1 MTPID
6 TTTAMNDRQPHP
18 KPAPQK
24 TPRHASAHA
33 PEKLRRQL
41 KRTDTLLCCYGVAAL
56 ACAIAL
62 YCTVERFN
70 WGLLICM
77 LAPLVTLLIGRIN
90 IKRQLAGKQPY

>member
-1 MTPID
+1 MENPDHTP
-6 TTTAMNDRQPHP
+6 T
-18 KPAPQK
+18 PQEAQW
-24 TPRHASAHA
+24 RASAHA

>member
-1 MTPID
+1 MENPDHTP
-6 TTTAMNDRQPHP
+6 T
-18 KPAPQK
+18 PQEAQW
-24 TPRHASAHA
+24 RASAHA

-70 WGLLICM
+70 RGLLICM

>member
-1 MTPID
+1 MENPDHTP
-6 TTTAMNDRQPHP
+6 T
-18 KPAPQK
+18 PQEAQW
-24 TPRHASAHA
+24 RASAHA

-62 YCTVERFN
+62 YCTVEWFN
-70 WGLLICM
+70 WGILICL

-90 IKRQLAGKQPY
+90 IKRQLAGKQPL

>member
-1 MTPID
+1 MENPDHTP
-6 TTTAMNDRQPHP
+6 T
-18 KPAPQK
+18 PQEAQW
-24 TPRHASAHA
+24 RASAHA

-41 KRTDTLLCCYGVAAL
+41 KRTDKLLCCYGVAAL

-70 WGLLICM
+70 WGILICL

-90 IKRQLAGKQPY
+90 IKRQLAGKQPL

>member
-1 MTPID
+1 MENPNHTP
-6 TTTAMNDRQPHP
+6 T
-18 KPAPQK
+18 PQEAQW
-24 TPRHASAHA
+24 RASAHA

-77 LAPLVTLLIGRIN
+77 LAPLITLLVVRIN
-90 IKRQLAGKQPY
+90 IKRLLAGKQPY

>member
-1 MTPID
+1 MENPDHTP
-6 TTTAMNDRQPHP
+6 T
-18 KPAPQK
+18 PQEAQWR
-24 TPRHASAHA
+24 TSAHA

-70 WGLLICM
+70 WGILICL

-90 IKRQLAGKQPY
+90 IKRLLAGKQPL

>member
-1 MTPID
+1 MENPNHTP
-6 TTTAMNDRQPHP
+6 T
-18 KPAPQK
+18 PQEAQW
-24 TPRHASAHA
+24 RASAHE

>member
-1 MTPID
+1 MENPNHTP
-6 TTTAMNDRQPHP
+6 T
-18 KPAPQK
+18 PQEAQW
-24 TPRHASAHA
+24 RASAHA

-70 WGLLICM
+70 WGILICL

-90 IKRQLAGKQPY
+90 IKRQLAGKQPL

>member
-1 MTPID
+1 MENPDHTP
-6 TTTAMNDRQPHP
+6 T
-18 KPAPQK
+18 PQEAQW
-24 TPRHASAHA
+24 RASAHA

-70 WGLLICM
+70 WGILICL

-90 IKRQLAGKQPY
+90 IKRQLAGKQPL

>member
-1 MTPID
+1 MENPDHTP
-6 TTTAMNDRQPHP
+6 T
-18 KPAPQK
+18 PQEAQW
-24 TPRHASAHA
+24 RASAHA

-77 LAPLVTLLIGRIN
+77 LAPLITLLVVRIN
-90 IKRQLAGKQPY
+90 IKRLLAGKQPY